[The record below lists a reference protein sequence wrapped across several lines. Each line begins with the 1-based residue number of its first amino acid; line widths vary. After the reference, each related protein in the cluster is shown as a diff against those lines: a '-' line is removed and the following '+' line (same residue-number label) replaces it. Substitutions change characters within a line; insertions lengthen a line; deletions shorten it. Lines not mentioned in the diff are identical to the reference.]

1 MKKTFTITFALI
13 LLILANFSCKKD
25 KSSTSCAENRTDY
38 LQVNNQE
45 GYIRFSSQNARYY
58 VYLDILPARPGNI
71 DSHNTGYFCDLP
83 AEYRT
88 DGMKVRV
95 SGTLKNLNGNDKI
108 EATIGGESPY
118 FFDYTSINK
127 ATDNWS
133 NHGSSSRDKT
143 NFIVRDIRKGNP
155 VFQRFR

>member
-1 MKKTFTITFALI
+1 MKKTFTITFALT
-13 LLILANFSCKKD
+13 LLVLTNFSCKKN
-25 KSSTSCAENRTDY
+25 KSYTLCDEDRTDY

-58 VYLDILPARPGNI
+58 VYLDILPAIPNNI

-95 SGTLKNLNGNDKI
+95 SGTLKNLKSNDKI
-108 EATIGGESPY
+108 EVTMGGESPY
-118 FFDYTSINK
+118 LFDYTSINK
-127 ATDNWS
+127 AT
-133 NHGSSSRDKT
+133 
-143 NFIVRDIRKGNP
+143 GN
-155 VFQRFR
+155 